1 LAHVCTEDLEEFQQA
16 LGDISKGA
24 KETISSFFS
33 SVKQQVD
40 KVKGPVGEDS
50 YGNEVYSREQR
61 QNFGP
66 SQSDQVR
73 GIRRSAEARRSADH
87 NRYDNDN
94 RVLGDDFEALEL
106 RDDECTSSL
115 TIVCTAL

>member
-1 LAHVCTEDLEEFQQA
+1 MDEIRRNLE
-16 LGDISKGA
+16 KGFNET
-24 KETISSFFS
+24 KETLTGWFDSFR
-33 SVKQQVD
+33 KKLD
-40 KVKGPVGEDS
+40 GEPDGYDQ
-50 YGNEVYSREQR
+50 YGNEVHRRDQR

-106 RDDECTSSL
+106 RDDEGIGYDFL
-115 TIVCTAL
+115 DRMPLAK

>member
-1 LAHVCTEDLEEFQQA
+1 VDGLAYACTEDLDEFQQA

-24 KETISSFFS
+24 KRTIDNLFGSLKKSF
-33 SVKQQVD
+33 Q
-40 KVKGPVGEDS
+40 GPVGENS
-50 YGNEVYSREQR
+50 YGDEVYHREQR
-61 QNFGP
+61 QDLGP
-66 SQSDQVR
+66 SQSDQLR

-106 RDDECTSSL
+106 RDDECTCS
-115 TIVCTAL
+115 AAMA